1 VNDKKPPLASW
12 KLVTRS
18 KCKEWGGGGI
28 ITFKFQIPALFMKN
42 LHKFFMKANL
52 PWVQLIWAKYY
63 SNIKLLGL
71 VMKRD
76 LFSGGV
82 FYDY

>member
-1 VNDKKPPLASW
+1 V
-12 KLVTRS
+12 
-18 KCKEWGGGGI
+18 CGGGGI
-28 ITFKFQIPALFMKN
+28 IILRLQITALFMKN

-63 SNIKLLGL
+63 SNVKLLGL
-71 VMKRD
+71 VMKMD
-76 LFSGGV
+76 LFGGGV

>member
-1 VNDKKPPLASW
+1 VNDKKSPLASW

-18 KCKEWGGGGI
+18 KCKEWGGGI
-28 ITFKFQIPALFMKN
+28 IILRLQITALFMKN

-63 SNIKLLGL
+63 SNVKLLGL
-71 VMKRD
+71 VMKMD
-76 LFSGGV
+76 LFGGGV